1 LKVALVYDKLHIA
14 GFLQVFGMRKP
25 IRVLLVLI
33 GLCVSIPVTYGVSA
47 YPNPVIITQP
57 DGSKIT
63 VTLKGDEHMKWAQ
76 TADGYSV
83 MRNSTGVFE
92 YSRLDAN
99 QNMIPSGV
107 QARNEQERSY
117 TDIQFLSTT
126 PKGLTYSAGQ
136 VGMMKN
142 ISRINQKSTFKSAQI
157 SGTKKFLCIL
167 IGFTD
172 KAFTKTKADY
182 ENLLNQPG
190 YATDGAMGS
199 VYDYYKENSYSQLNL
214 SFTVAGPYVASHNMS
229 YYGANNSQ
237 GIDVNPEA
245 LVTEAV
251 KLADPTIDFTEFD
264 NNKNGT
270 VEGVY
275 VVYAGY
281 GEDAGASSSTIWAHT
296 ASIPPITLDGVTVS
310 DYACSSELR
319 GTNGTGI
326 SRIGPI
332 CHELGHILGAMDF
345 YDSNYNTNGLYDGT
359 GNWDIMANGAWN
371 NNGVTPA
378 HHNPYTKIFVY
389 GWAVT
394 QTFTSGANITLLDA
408 EQNNNSFYIVNTA
421 TSNEFFLFENRQK
434 QKFDSYIPGHG
445 MIIYHV
451 DGNYISTAGDQINI
465 GSHQGLY
472 PVCANATGLP
482 PATYGVINGAGLP
495 FPGTGNRTSF
505 TDFTTPNALS
515 WSSAKTNAPI
525 TNITE
530 DITNKT
536 VSFIAPVIPDRPLAP
551 AANLASNIYQT
562 TVIANWDL
570 SSTATSYHL
579 DVSSNPAFTTFLTGY
594 NDKDVGNVKT
604 YNVSGLNARTIYYY
618 RIRAINLGGISD
630 NSNIIT
636 LKTLSNPP
644 ATPLN
649 LTSVSC
655 NNLVTLKW
663 RKSNDPYFLRYR
675 IYGGVTNNP
684 SIIMDSTITSNSD
697 TTKILSG
704 LLHGQNYYFR
714 VTAVN
719 DDGPESA
726 FSSLTS
732 SLVKTGVIPIIS
744 LKGGDVLICSNLGD
758 SIKSYQWFRNNLLI
772 PQATGQ
778 FYTSNKLPGSY
789 TVLTT
794 DLEGC
799 KNTSNAITDIG
810 LKSINLYPNPAS
822 DNFTLQLNDPT
833 EGEVLVRIINSS
845 GTKVMEFQVEK
856 SGSELFREISG
867 IKLNEGIYV
876 VNVMINN
883 KIGYSKKLIIKK

>member
-1 LKVALVYDKLHIA
+1 LDNVKLHIA
-14 GFLQVFGMRKP
+14 GFLQVISRKNP
-25 IRVLLVLI
+25 IRVLLVLV
-33 GLCVSIPVTYGVSA
+33 GLCVNIPVTYGVSA
-47 YPNPVIITQP
+47 YPYPVTITQP

-76 TADGYSV
+76 TTDGYSV
-83 MRNSTGVFE
+83 MRNNTGIFE
-92 YSRLDAN
+92 YARLDAN

-107 QARNEQERSY
+107 QARNEQERSND
-117 TDIQFLSTT
+117 DIQFLSRT
-126 PKGLTYSAGQ
+126 PRGLTYSAGQ

-142 ISRINQKSTFKSAQI
+142 ISRINRKRTYKSAQI
-157 SGTKKFLCIL
+157 SGTRKFLCIL

-190 YATDGAMGS
+190 YATDGATGS
-199 VYDYYKENSYSQLNL
+199 VYDFYKENSYNQLNL

-229 YYGANNSQ
+229 YYGANNNQ

-245 LVTEAV
+245 LITEAV
-251 KLADPTIDFTEFD
+251 KLADPTVDFTEFD
-264 NNKNGT
+264 NDKDGM
-270 VEGVY
+270 VDGIY
-275 VVYAGY
+275 VIYAGY
-281 GEDAGASSSTIWAHT
+281 GEDSGASSNTIWAHT
-296 ASIPPITLDGVTVS
+296 SSIPTLTLDGTTIS

-319 GTNGTGI
+319 GTSGTGI

-332 CHELGHILGAMDF
+332 CHELGHILGAIDF
-345 YDSNYNTNGLYDGT
+345 YDTNYNTNGLYDGT

-389 GWAVT
+389 GWASSK
-394 QTFTSGANITLLDA
+394 TFTSGANITLLDA
-408 EQNNNSFYIVNTA
+408 EQNNNSFYVVNTA

-434 QKFDSYIPGHG
+434 QKFDSYLPGHG

-451 DGNYISTAGDQINI
+451 DGNYITTAGDQINI
-465 GSHQGLY
+465 GSHQGMY

-495 FPGTGNRTSF
+495 FPGTGNKTSF

-525 TNITE
+525 TSITE
-530 DITNKT
+530 DIANKT
-536 VSFIAPVIPDRPLAP
+536 VSFTAPVIPDRPLAP
-551 AANLASNIYQT
+551 TANLATNIYQS

-579 DVSSNPAFTTFLTGY
+579 DVSSNQAFTTFLTGY

-604 YNVSGLNARTIYYY
+604 FNITGLNARTVYFY
-618 RIRAINLGGISD
+618 RIRAINLGGMSD
-630 NSNIIT
+630 NSNIIS

-644 ATPLN
+644 AAPAN

-684 SIIMDSTITSNSD
+684 GLKIDSTITSNSD

-726 FSSLTS
+726 FSSQTS
-732 SLVKTGVIPIIS
+732 SLVKTGVIPAILS
-744 LKGGDVLICSNLGD
+744 KWGDVLICSNLGD

-778 FYTSNKLPGSY
+778 YYTSNKLPGSY
-789 TVLTT
+789 AVLTT
-794 DLEGC
+794 DFEGC
-799 KNTSNAITDIG
+799 KNTSNVISDIG
-810 LKSINLYPNPAS
+810 LKSITLYPNPAG
-822 DNFTLQLNDPT
+822 DNFTLHLIDPM
-833 EGEVLVRIINSS
+833 EGNVVVSIINSS
-845 GTKVMEFQVEK
+845 GTKVMEFQVENL
-856 SGSELFREISG
+856 GGELYREISG
-867 IKLNEGIYV
+867 INLNEGIYV
-876 VNVMINN
+876 VNVVINN
-883 KIGYSKKLIIKK
+883 KISYSKKLIIKK

>member
-1 LKVALVYDKLHIA
+1 MQVTLVCGKLHIA
-14 GFLQVFGMRKP
+14 KFLQRFGTGKP
-25 IRVLLVLI
+25 IRILLFFI
-33 GLCVSIPVTYGVSA
+33 GLIVCNPDSYGVSA
-47 YPNPVIITQP
+47 YPNPVTITQP

-63 VTLKGDEHMKWAQ
+63 VLLKGDERMKWGQ

-83 MRNSTGVFE
+83 MRNSNGVFE
-92 YSRLDAN
+92 YAKLDAN
-99 QNMIPSGV
+99 QNMVPSGL
-107 QARNEQERSY
+107 QARNQQERSNAE
-117 TDIQFLSTT
+117 IQFLSTT
-126 PKGLTYSAGQ
+126 PKGLGYSLSQ
-136 VGMMKN
+136 VGMIKN
-142 ISRINQKSTFKSAQI
+142 IMRMSQKKTFKSAQI
-157 SGTKKFLCIL
+157 SGTRKFLCIL

-190 YATDGAMGS
+190 YATDGATGS
-199 VYDYYKENSYSQLNL
+199 VYDFYKENSYSQLNL
-214 SFTVAGPYVASHNMS
+214 AFTVAGPYVASHNLS
-229 YYGANNSQ
+229 YYGANNGQ
-237 GIDVNPEA
+237 TIDVNPEG

-251 KLADPTIDFTEFD
+251 KLADPTVDFAEFD
-264 NNKNGT
+264 NNKDGT

-275 VVYAGY
+275 VIYAGY
-281 GEDAGASSSTIWAHT
+281 GEDAGAPSSTIWAHT
-296 ASIPPITLDGVTVS
+296 SSISPLTLDGVTVS

-345 YDSNYNTNGLYDGT
+345 YDTNYNTNGLFDGT
-359 GNWDIMANGAWN
+359 GNWDLMANGAWN
-371 NNGVTPA
+371 NSGITPA
-378 HHNPYTKIFVY
+378 HHNPYTKIFAY
-389 GWAVT
+389 GWGTAR
-394 QTFTSGANITLLDA
+394 TFTSGATITLNDA

-434 QKFDSYIPGHG
+434 QKFDTYIPGHG

-451 DGNYISTAGDQINI
+451 DGNYISAAGDEINI
-465 GSHQGLY
+465 GSHQGMY

-482 PATYGVINGAGLP
+482 PASYGVINGAGLP

-530 DITNKT
+530 DNANKT
-536 VSFIAPVIPDRPLAP
+536 VSFNAPVMPEKPLAP
-551 AANLASNIYQT
+551 AANLATNIFQS
-562 TVIANWDL
+562 TVNANWDL
-570 SSTATSYHL
+570 SATATSYHL
-579 DVSSNPAFTTFLTGY
+579 DISINQSFTTFVTGY
-594 NDKDVGNVKT
+594 NDKDVGNVKSF
-604 YNVSGLNARTIYYY
+604 NVSGLNPRTLYYY
-618 RIRAINLGGISD
+618 RIRAVNLGGISD

-644 ATPLN
+644 TAPAN

-663 RKSNDPYFLRYR
+663 RRSNDPYFLRYR

-684 SIIMDSTITSNSD
+684 ILKIDSTITSNSD

-714 VTAVN
+714 VTAIN
-719 DDGPESA
+719 DDGPESIY
-726 FSSLTS
+726 STQTS
-732 SLVKTGVIPIIS
+732 SLIKTGVIPVILS
-744 LKGGDVLICSNLGD
+744 KWGDVLICSNLGD
-758 SIKSYQWFRNNLLI
+758 SIKNYQWYKNNLLI

-778 FYTSNKLPGSY
+778 YYTSNKLPGSY
-789 TVLTT
+789 TVLTS

-799 KNTSNAITDIG
+799 KNTSNEISDIG
-810 LKSINLYPNPAS
+810 LKSLVLYPNPAS
-822 DNFTLQLNDPT
+822 DNFTLQVNDPT
-833 EGEVLVRIINSS
+833 DGEAVISIINSS
-845 GTKVMEFQVEK
+845 GLKVMELRAVN
-856 SGSELFREISG
+856 SGGDLLRVIPG
-867 IKLNEGIYV
+867 NNLQEGIYI
-876 VNVMINN
+876 VNVVINQR
-883 KIGYSKKLIIKK
+883 ILYSKKLIIKK